1 MNDGLLSLYTH
12 EWLYVTNFTNKE
24 IEIMKLKLIA
34 VALVVLFLAACGRP
48 EQALPE
54 QEKSNFERIKSEQS
68 SN

>member
-1 MNDGLLSLYTH
+1 
-12 EWLYVTNFTNKE
+12 
-24 IEIMKLKLIA
+24 MKLNLIA

-54 QEKSNFERIKSEQS
+54 QEKERFEKIKSEQSKSEQS